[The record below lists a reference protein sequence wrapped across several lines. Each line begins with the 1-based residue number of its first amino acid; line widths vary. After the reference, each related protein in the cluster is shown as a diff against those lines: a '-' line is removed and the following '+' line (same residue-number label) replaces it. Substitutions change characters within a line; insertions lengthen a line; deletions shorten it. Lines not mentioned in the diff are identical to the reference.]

1 MTVTKRDDARGRV
14 EPRRTLFDRA
24 QISPLWRTPAKPL
37 TLILAV
43 EALSVTCLVAANV
56 KWPGDLRHAGYLL
69 LLFAMSAVLAESV
82 DRVERLR
89 RYLAATTQVFMN
101 PTSVWFVA
109 GAIVLPVGY
118 AAALAALVGT
128 HTAIRVSRHRAAP
141 LYRTIYTAASDVLA
155 ASSAALAFTL
165 VSDGP
170 DRLLGGVWGSIAVM
184 LAIVTYWTV
193 NGALIS
199 GVIWLTQRPDRPRD
213 LLMSPD
219 EELLEVATL
228 CLGAGL
234 AITMLDAPAVAPLVL
249 VVMVVLRRSALVRQL
264 QEQATHDT
272 RTGLLNSGA
281 WRQEAE
287 RELARSARSG
297 DDISLL
303 MIDLDHFKVLNDTH
317 GHQAGDR
324 ALKAVADCL
333 TETLR
338 GYDAVGRYGGEEFA
352 ALLVDADELTG
363 EAVAE
368 RVCAKIREIELADD
382 VRVTASIGVAT
393 AAASRT
399 DLDALVSRA
408 DAALYVA
415 KNRGR
420 DRVSPAPRQ
429 AAHVRAD

>member
-1 MTVTKRDDARGRV
+1 
-14 EPRRTLFDRA
+14 
-24 QISPLWRTPAKPL
+24 
-37 TLILAV
+37 
-43 EALSVTCLVAANV
+43 
-56 KWPGDLRHAGYLL
+56 
-69 LLFAMSAVLAESV
+69 
-82 DRVERLR
+82 
-89 RYLAATTQVFMN
+89 
-101 PTSVWFVA
+101 
-109 GAIVLPVGY
+109 VLPVGY

-199 GVIWLTQRPDRPRD
+199 GVIWLTQRPDRLRD

-368 RVCAKIREIELADD
+368 RVCAKIREIELPDD